1 MVFREEILMFSK
13 DTETL
18 ESFVGSNTQFKGEM
32 NMKGTLRLDGAIEG
46 CVNADKVI
54 LSEMALVKGDIAAQ
68 KIVIGGRV
76 EGNLRAKELV
86 EIQSKG
92 KVIGEIFTD
101 KLSVAEG
108 AEINGNI
115 KMKSK
120 EPKILDFES
129 QGSVLAHAD
138 KSSDRPKSSKAL

>member
-1 MVFREEILMFSK
+1 MSSK
-13 DTETL
+13 DAEKL
-18 ESFVGSNTQFKGEM
+18 ESFVGSNALFKGEM
-32 NMKGTLRLDGAIEG
+32 NVKGTLRLDGAIEG
-46 CVNADKVI
+46 RVNADWVI
-54 LSEMALVKGDIAAQ
+54 LSESALVKGDIVAQ

-101 KLSVAEG
+101 KLSVVEG

-115 KMKSK
+115 KMKS
-120 EPKILDFES
+120 EESKIINFES
-129 QGSVLAHAD
+129 QGSAVAHAD
-138 KSSDRPKSSKAL
+138 KSSARPKSSKALET